1 VLKATLATDAVI
13 GALCSPRTP
22 GSAYVLLHH
31 VMGEAAGRP
40 GVWAYVR
47 GGMGALS
54 SAVAASAAEAG
65 AALCTNADVAQLL
78 LSDGGR
84 AEGVRLRGGA
94 VLRANVAVL
103 GACTPHHLF
112 DELLPR
118 DADGTLAHPLPPQFA
133 KHIAHTDYSCGCAS
147 GDAASLAAS
156 TALLTQGLF
165 SLRFPLVAASRINH
179 STHSAF
185 KINLALS
192 RLPQFACLPP
202 PPDAAAAGPQ
212 HRGTVHFEAHIDE
225 IHDAY
230 LSAAAGVPARR
241 PVVELTL
248 PSVLDA
254 SLAPA
259 GCHVAGLF
267 VQFAPYDLAPGAG
280 GSWED
285 ARFTNAFADR
295 VIGIVE
301 EHAPGFA
308 ASIVGRDVLS
318 PRALERVF
326 GLHRGNIFHGA
337 LSPHQ
342 LAYARPAP
350 GWSRHRTP
358 VPRLYLGAAGAH
370 PGGGVTGAP
379 GRNAAAAVLFDAG
392 RVPWWDA

>member
-54 SAVAASAAEAG
+54 AAVAASAAEAG

-78 LSDGGR
+78 LSDAGR

-94 VLRANVAVL
+94 VLRARTAVL

-112 DELLPR
+112 EELLPR
-118 DADGTLAHPLPPQFA
+118 DAHGALAHPLPPPFA
-133 KHIAHTDYSCGCAS
+133 KHIAHTDYSCGCA
-147 GDAASLAAS
+147 AALHGRWLRACVRALTRVCFAS
-156 TALLTQGLF
+156 
-165 SLRFPLVAASRINH
+165 
-179 STHSAF
+179 HSAF
-185 KINLALS
+185 KINIALS

-202 PPDAAAAGPQ
+202 PADASVAGPQ
-212 HRGTVHFEAHIDE
+212 HRGTTHFEAHMDE

-230 LSAAAGVPARR
+230 LSAVAGVPAPR

-248 PSVLDA
+248 PSALDA
-254 SLAPA
+254 TLAPP
-259 GCHVAGLF
+259 GCHVASLF
-267 VQFAPYDLAPGAG
+267 VQFAPYDLAGGA
-280 GSWED
+280 SWED
-285 ARFTNAFADR
+285 ERFKNAFADR
-295 VIGIVE
+295 CVGIVE

-308 ASIVGRDVLS
+308 ASVLGRDVLS
-318 PRALERVF
+318 PRDLERVF
-326 GLHRGNIFHGA
+326 GLHKGNIFHGA
-337 LSPHQ
+337 LAPHQ

-358 VPRLYLGAAGAH
+358 VPGLYLGGAGAH

-379 GRNAAAAVLFDAG
+379 GRNAAAAVLYDAG
-392 RVPWWDA
+392 RTPWWNA